1 MWVKSGT
8 TALSLQLQWPL
19 QTYRHLHETG
29 RGGWGADID
38 AEGHGPLARYKL
50 ENVVSRNIEFRET
63 RYSSFRNLRLPRSPV
78 TRFVSATGPTRGR
91 TGRVPLH
98 CAYKILCADGR
109 PAPLRESRRHPGI
122 GTECVRRC
130 AVCVVDPRSA
140 SEATKEATYLRSFL
154 DELGNRYGIR

>member
-78 TRFVSATGPTRGR
+78 TRFVSATGTTRGC
-91 TGRVPLH
+91 TGRLSPQ
-98 CAYKILCADGR
+98 CAYRFCEWMADRPPCGNPAAIPESALSVYGGVLCVWWIHVVHPRRQKR
-109 PAPLRESRRHPGI
+109 PRI
-122 GTECVRRC
+122 C
-130 AVCVVDPRSA
+130 AVS
-140 SEATKEATYLRSFL
+140 STS
-154 DELGNRYGIR
+154 